1 MNAKIKALGLIVIM
15 FVTISIVFDEIVI
28 NLVAVKMPSLIR
40 LAELHHKL
48 VVSNDEEE
56 IIKYLAESDK
66 LFAGIEKDAESLYG
80 TFEVIEILCML
91 NLTFFLQNVVN
102 FLFTNIMG
110 RLFQFPTVQQ
120 FSDLML
126 FGSSVVVI
134 RWF

>member
-28 NLVAVKMPSLIR
+28 NLVASKMPSLIR